1 MRFKKILISAVAALM
16 GMTVLTSCG
25 ERSEL
30 RLGTGNPGG
39 IYYAYGTTLHE
50 LDEAGVTVKKTEGS
64 MANKPHKNNR
74 SPVPLAGK
82 NF

>member
-30 RLGTGNPGG
+30 RLGHGEIPVGYITP
-39 IYYAYGTTLHE
+39 
-50 LDEAGVTVKKTEGS
+50 TVRRCMSLT
-64 MANKPHKNNR
+64 KPA
-74 SPVPLAGK
+74 SP
-82 NF
+82 

>member
-16 GMTVLTSCG
+16 GMTVLASCG

-39 IYYAYGTTLHE
+39 IYYAYGKIGRAH
-50 LDEAGVTVKKTEGS
+50 V
-64 MANKPHKNNR
+64 
-74 SPVPLAGK
+74 
-82 NF
+82 

>member
-30 RLGTGNPGG
+30 RLGTGKSRWD
-39 IYYAYGTTLHE
+39 ILRLRYDA
-50 LDEAGVTVKKTEGS
+50 A
-64 MANKPHKNNR
+64 
-74 SPVPLAGK
+74 
-82 NF
+82 